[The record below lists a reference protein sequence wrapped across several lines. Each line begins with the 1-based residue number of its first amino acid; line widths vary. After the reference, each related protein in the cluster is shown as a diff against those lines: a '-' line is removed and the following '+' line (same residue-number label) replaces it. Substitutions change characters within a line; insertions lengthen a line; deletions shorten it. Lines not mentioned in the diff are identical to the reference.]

1 LELVEFEPA
10 FVMAPIMETYTP
22 FISLNNI
29 AYLDNKVAHALPV
42 WLASGWYYRVR
53 KSK

>member
-1 LELVEFEPA
+1 
-10 FVMAPIMETYTP
+10 VMAPIMETYTP
-22 FISLNNI
+22 FISLNKI

-42 WLASGWYYRVR
+42 WLASGWYYRVC